1 MNTKEA
7 GTMRD
12 KAVTRQDVFQYLNS
26 LRKHGMANMM
36 KANKFI
42 VERFNITEKQA
53 REYISNWI
61 KEEK

>member
-1 MNTKEA
+1 
-7 GTMRD
+7 MRD